1 MLSKVITVK
10 PETVSETPCFTSSRV
25 TNKSL
30 FDSLKAGD
38 SLDEFF
44 DKFPS
49 VTRAVA
55 AEL

>member
-30 FDSLKAGD
+30 F
-38 SLDEFF
+38 E
-44 DKFPS
+44 
-49 VTRAVA
+49 
-55 AEL
+55 